1 MYSLIRFM
9 LCCWVL
15 FVPKLYAADVS
26 TTFPTDQTSGTFT
39 LGTQPK
45 TVTFSGGEVR
55 IAGISSLYRSGS
67 RAFMVRNTTATI
79 SFGTPAVELL
89 FYIRGQST
97 GNAFVRLLD
106 ADDNELLR
114 VEANSS
120 DWSQVSLRRDNGIA
134 KVEFTNNASDL
145 AAMEDFEYTA
155 MAEQSTEP
163 TPITDPIPAMIEEG
177 ALKANLIP
185 LVSGTLTSP
194 VTGATINGQ
203 DNFVY
208 IVDQVGILYGLN
220 LSNNQLSQVLTVTD
234 RLVEINPNF
243 DERGFLGV
251 AFHPNFNSN
260 GLLYTYTS
268 EPAAG
273 SVDFSFS
280 GSVDHHTVINRW
292 QATLD
297 PDMGVNINSDSAT
310 EIMRIAQPQSNHNG
324 GTLIFDGE
332 NMLLISLGDGGAADD
347 QGNGHSDGGNGQDTQ
362 TPLGKLLR
370 IDPLGNNAENGK
382 YGIPANNPFID
393 SNDVL
398 DEIWVIGVRNPYR
411 IVAHNDQVYVCD
423 VGQNKIEEVTL
434 VTGGENL
441 GWSLKEGS
449 FAFDNNGSDSGF
461 VYDPNL
467 ASLPSEL
474 VDPNWQYDRD
484 EGVAVICGAVY
495 EGNIEVLKGKFLF
508 GDYRTPDLDR
518 GRLLYTSTSDLIAE
532 IPIEAGMDGEK
543 LLGFVKLN
551 SGDVLVLTNETGTPQ
566 GSTGKVLRIEAIPN
580 NAPVAEV
587 AESNITVNEGE
598 LVTLSASGSSDPDGD
613 TLLYVWTQTSG
624 ATVTL
629 NNGNTATATFTAP
642 NVEQQALL
650 EFMVEVSDGHLAQS
664 REVSVTV
671 NNISSTNSNT
681 TTGSDSGGGGGSMS
695 VLLLLLLV
703 CLIYSYS
710 KRYRDYD

>member
-9 LCCWVL
+9 FCCWVL
-15 FVPKLYAADVS
+15 LVPKLYAADVS

-114 VEANSS
+114 VEVNSS
-120 DWSQVSLRRDNGIA
+120 DWSQVSLRRDSGIA

-208 IVDQVGILYGLN
+208 IVDQIGILYSLN
-220 LSNNQLSQVLTVTD
+220 LSTNQLSQVLTVTD
-234 RLVEINPNF
+234 RLVDINPNF

-251 AFHPNFNSN
+251 AFHPNFNNN

-268 EPAAG
+268 EPASG

-280 GSVDHHTVINRW
+280 GSVDHHTVINSW

-297 PDMGVNINSDSAT
+297 PDEGVNINSDSAT

-324 GTLIFDGE
+324 GTLIFDSDS
-332 NMLLISLGDGGAADD
+332 MLLISLGDGGGADD
-347 QGNGHSDGGNGQDTQ
+347 QGNGHSDDGNGQDTQ

-370 IDPLGNNAENGK
+370 IDPLGNNAVNGK
-382 YGIPANNPFID
+382 YGIPANNPFIE
-393 SNDVL
+393 SNGVL
-398 DEIWVIGVRNPYR
+398 DEIWVVGVRNPYR
-411 IVAHNDQVYVCD
+411 IVAHDNQIYVCD
-423 VGQNKIEEVTL
+423 VGQNKIEEITL

-441 GWSLKEGS
+441 GWPLKEGS
-449 FAFDNNGSDSGF
+449 FAFNNNGSDSGF
-461 VYDPNL
+461 VFDPNL

-474 VDPNWQYDRD
+474 VDPNWQYDSD
-484 EGVAVICGAVY
+484 EGIAVICGAVY
-495 EGNIEVLKGKFLF
+495 DGNIEVLKGKFLF
-508 GDYRTPDLDR
+508 GDYRSPDADK
-518 GRLLYTSTSDLIAE
+518 GRLFYTSTSDLIAE
-532 IPIEAGMDGEK
+532 IPIETGFEGEK

-580 NAPVAEV
+580 NAPLAEV

-613 TLLYVWTQTSG
+613 TLLFVWTQTSG
-624 ATVTL
+624 TTVSL
-629 NNGNTATATFTAP
+629 NNGNTVTATFTAP
-642 NVEQQALL
+642 NVEQQVLL

-671 NNISSTNSNT
+671 NNISNTNSNT
-681 TTGSDSGGGGGSMS
+681 TTGSDSGGGSMS
-695 VLLLLLLV
+695 IFLLLLLI
-703 CLIYSYS
+703 CSIYLHG